1 MTYINNTI
9 MLIED
14 EIAGNMSNEH
24 SSKIQDKK
32 IWKSLRT
39 HILSRREKNKQG
51 TFIICIIC
59 LLYKKLQLPN
69 LVPFT

>member
-9 MLIED
+9 MLIEED
-14 EIAGNMSNEH
+14 VTGNMSNKH
-24 SSKIQDKK
+24 DSKIQDKN

-51 TFIICIIC
+51 TFQIMFTISMYCMSC
-59 LLYKKLQLPN
+59 RV
-69 LVPFT
+69 LVI